1 MKSYSSRELIKEAK
15 KRGFVLIRVNGSHH
29 IFRNYETGKEVI
41 IPHPRDGFKTGTLK
55 SILKAMG
62 M

>member
-1 MKSYSSRELIKEAK
+1 MKSYNSRELIKEAK
-15 KRGFVLIRVNGSHH
+15 KRGFVLIRINGSHH
-29 IFRNYETGKEVI
+29 IFKNYDTGATVI
-41 IPHPRDGFKTGTLK
+41 IPHPKDGFKTGTLK

>member
-15 KRGFVLIRVNGSHH
+15 KRGFVLIRINGSHH
-29 IFRNYETGKEVI
+29 FFKNFDTGVVVT
-41 IPHPRDGFKTGTLK
+41 IPHPRDGFKPGTLN
-55 SILKAMG
+55 SILKALG

>member
-29 IFRNYETGKEVI
+29 IFKNYETGKEFI

-55 SILKAMG
+55 RILKAMG